1 MLSRLRLRP
10 GYDSLSVK
18 ERERANAYV
27 TRFAAWT
34 AARRSEFA
42 RLPQN
47 DAVEFPATGHY
58 FFLEQPE
65 QERALALIR
74 QFVARLD

>member
-1 MLSRLRLRP
+1 MT
-10 GYDSLSVK
+10 SVTDQLWGSTT
-18 ERERANAYV
+18 V

-47 DAVEFPATGHY
+47 EAVEFPATGHY